1 VATCFRATI
10 TGAVEKEGNLEVK
23 QTFRGPV
30 GTVWNVETLNLVGD
44 NGVREVVN
52 LRQEKR
58 ARTADQ
64 HEAIKKLGEAEVAA
78 QSGTP
83 SKVVEK
89 LRAAGSWIAD
99 VAKEL
104 GSSVIA
110 KLIEGQL
117 HLG

>member
-1 VATCFRATI
+1 
-10 TGAVEKEGNLEVK
+10 LEVK

-52 LRQEKR
+52 LRQEISALKSEAEKR